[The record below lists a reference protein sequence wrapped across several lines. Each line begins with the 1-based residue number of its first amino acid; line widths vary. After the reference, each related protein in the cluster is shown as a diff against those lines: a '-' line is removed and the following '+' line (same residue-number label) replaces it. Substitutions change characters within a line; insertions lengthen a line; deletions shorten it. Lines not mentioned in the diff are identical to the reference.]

1 MKTLLTLTLF
11 LLMATISKA
20 QDFTLPKGSSN
31 IYLQSGK
38 TIKDVSLWRIDSV
51 KVEYVIKGNL
61 ADIKTSDVS
70 KIETP
75 DFLMEFDER
84 NQIVKIDYD
93 LIILF
98 PQDTIRGFI
107 QEIDGKTIS
116 YIPAGSNKTRS
127 VMKDDVKNYFQEK
140 VTGLLADSAVNKKDL
155 TRISYQAVGTE
166 DDAVIK
172 IQDSIPAETGYDS
185 VKMNADKEGLKVEMD
200 RLYYHQSYE
209 RGVNDAIKDFK
220 GKGLWGVGG
229 FALGMTF
236 GSPLLSLNA
245 LDSQVKKDKIPAG
258 TDERL
263 YRDGYENK
271 VIKIR
276 AKQVATGAAFA
287 KVGLILILLLAITGG

>member
-38 TIKDVSLWRIDSV
+38 IIKDVSLWRIDSV

-84 NQIVKIDYD
+84 NQIIKIDYD

-107 QEIDGKTIS
+107 QEIAGRTIS
-116 YIPAGSNKTRS
+116 YIPVGSNK
-127 VMKDDVKNYFQEK
+127 VKRFI
-140 VTGLLADSAVNKKDL
+140 A
-155 TRISYQAVGTE
+155 
-166 DDAVIK
+166 
-172 IQDSIPAETGYDS
+172 
-185 VKMNADKEGLKVEMD
+185 M
-200 RLYYHQSYE
+200 
-209 RGVNDAIKDFK
+209 
-220 GKGLWGVGG
+220 
-229 FALGMTF
+229 
-236 GSPLLSLNA
+236 SL
-245 LDSQVKKDKIPAG
+245 
-258 TDERL
+258 
-263 YRDGYENK
+263 
-271 VIKIR
+271 
-276 AKQVATGAAFA
+276 
-287 KVGLILILLLAITGG
+287 